1 MKPKLTVSL
10 SHNEAII
17 WRWTEEVSDKAM
29 TRLSVDEY
37 RKVVKAAERELAN
50 QIKKTGRDNEKQ
62 VEVGSSE

>member
-10 SHNEAII
+10 SHNENVI

-62 VEVGSSE
+62 V

>member
-10 SHNEAII
+10 SHNENVI